1 MRDDMHAVPPEHGH
15 HPALSD
21 KRHPR
26 AYPLEERAWRRPE
39 QNGASLAQE
48 ITISRWLDLRT
59 ASRTEEAVTPSD
71 RYFIGVASRTTR
83 IKLTGEQRTI
93 FEGVMPESTLYVSA
107 PSKRLVA
114 RFDAPCDFL
123 HFHVPDSYFTDR
135 LPIAQHRPTQ
145 HLNDLILLRD
155 MFAGQLTRP
164 LLGRGEPIDET
175 FARCIGQTLAMRLAR
190 LEFPRT
196 KVGALANWRL
206 RRVQDH
212 VKQNFRRSIRLP
224 ELARVAGLSRMHFAA
239 QFRAATGYRPHEY
252 LLAQRVEHAKTL
264 LNTEAPLVQV
274 ALAVGF
280 CTQAHFSTVFKG
292 ITGETPAD
300 WRARS
305 SSRAASG
312 PV

>member
-1 MRDDMHAVPPEHGH
+1 MRDDMHAVPPKHGH
-15 HPALSD
+15 HPALCD

-26 AYPLEERAWRRPE
+26 GYPLEERAWRRPE
-39 QNGASLAQE
+39 QNDASLAQD

-59 ASRTEEAVTPSD
+59 ASRTEEAVTPND
-71 RYFIGVASRTTR
+71 RYFIGVALRTTR

-107 PSKRLVA
+107 PSKRLAA

-135 LPIAQHRPTQ
+135 LPIAQRRPTQ

-164 LLGRGEPIDET
+164 LLGPGEPIDDT

-224 ELARVAGLSRMHFAA
+224 ERGSGCRTFPYAFCRAVPGRDGIPPPRISAGSTGRTREDAAEYRGASR
-239 QFRAATGYRPHEY
+239 P
-252 LLAQRVEHAKTL
+252 
-264 LNTEAPLVQV
+264 N
-274 ALAVGF
+274 
-280 CTQAHFSTVFKG
+280 
-292 ITGETPAD
+292 
-300 WRARS
+300 RARG
-305 SSRAASG
+305 RILHSG
-312 PV
+312 TFLGGVQRNHR